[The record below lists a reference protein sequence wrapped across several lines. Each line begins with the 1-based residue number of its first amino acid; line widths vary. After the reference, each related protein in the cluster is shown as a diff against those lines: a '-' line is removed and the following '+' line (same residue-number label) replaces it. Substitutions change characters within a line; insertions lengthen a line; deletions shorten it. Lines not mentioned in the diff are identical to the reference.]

1 MVLIPDALAA
11 ATVLREGDAGRGWLE
26 ELPFTFAA
34 ACERWGCIPEGES
47 WHGQVALV
55 VPVGHRSGP
64 GVLKVSFPHPGNI
77 GEAEA
82 LRCFGGHGAVRLI
95 DADDTGFV
103 LLMERADPT
112 TLADRLATG
121 AELAV
126 EEAIEIA
133 GDLAL
138 QLAVPALPSTV
149 ALASTAQGWDGQLKE
164 QVAAFPD
171 LLPKA
176 VTDRAR
182 RTIRLLATDTT
193 STMLHGDLHF
203 GNILRSSRQPWLTI
217 DPKGWSGTRAW
228 DAFTV
233 IAGRR
238 EQLQQGGDIYR
249 GAVNRVQRF
258 STAAKVDPDLA
269 LACCQ
274 ARAVSSYFYQ
284 HLVQGAWFDVEF
296 LRVLAHGI

>member
-1 MVLIPDALAA
+1 VVLIPDALAA
-11 ATVLREGDAGRGWLE
+11 STVLREGDAGRGWLE
-26 ELPFTFAA
+26 ELPFIVAA
-34 ACERWGCIPEGES
+34 ACERWGCTPDGDP

-55 VPVGHRSGP
+55 VPVGHSSGP

-77 GEAEA
+77 GEADA
-82 LRCFGGHGAVRLI
+82 LRCFGGHGAVRLV

-112 TLADRLATG
+112 TLADRLARC

-133 GDLAL
+133 GDLSL
-138 QLAVPALPSTV
+138 QLAVPASPSIEV
-149 ALASTAQGWDGQLKE
+149 LAGTAEGWEGQLDD
-164 QVAAFPD
+164 QVTACPD

-182 RTIRLLATDTT
+182 QTIRLLTTDTT
-193 STMLHGDLHF
+193 ATMLHGDLHF
-203 GNILRSSRQPWLTI
+203 GNILQSSREPWLTI

-233 IAGRR
+233 IAGQR
-238 EQLQQGGDIYR
+238 EQLQQDGDIYG

-258 STAAKVDPDLA
+258 STAAQINPDLA

-284 HLVQGAWFDVEF
+284 HLVQGAWFDLEF